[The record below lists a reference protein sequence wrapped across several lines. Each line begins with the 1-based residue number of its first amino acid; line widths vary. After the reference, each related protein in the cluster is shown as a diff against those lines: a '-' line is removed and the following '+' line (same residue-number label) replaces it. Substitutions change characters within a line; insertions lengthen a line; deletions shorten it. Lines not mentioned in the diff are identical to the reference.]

1 MACDICL
8 FFDSETEN
16 TIRRAWSILRTR
28 GLSSPLLRS
37 GGKPHLTLALWEQ
50 LEPDII
56 LDDLRSFARTH
67 RPFQVTF
74 SSIATFGP
82 ESGTV
87 FLGPVFTR
95 ELIIVHNQLY
105 RIFNEMKDFSEG
117 LYRPGSWV
125 PHCSLTLGLEPPEVP
140 EAINVC
146 MDIINLPIRGWINEI
161 GLLTFD
167 RDSVHS
173 IRSYKLGMK
182 NAENEYSNLDN
193 FRRHER
199 NFLQE
204 DPRQQK

>member
-37 GGKPHLTLALWEQ
+37 GGKPHLTLAIWEQ
-50 LEPDII
+50 LEPGFI
-56 LDDLRSFARTH
+56 LDDLLNFAGTH
-67 RPFQVTF
+67 RMFQVTF

-95 ELIIVHNQLY
+95 ELIVVHNQLY
-105 RIFNEMKDFSEG
+105 RIFNEVKDLSEG

-125 PHCSLTLGLEPPEVP
+125 PHCSLTLGLKPEEVP
-140 EAINVC
+140 DAINVC
-146 MDIINLPIRGWINEI
+146 LDTISLPIRGWIKEI

-167 RDSVHS
+167 KDSVHS
-173 IRSYKLGMK
+173 IRSYKLG
-182 NAENEYSNLDN
+182 ENEAKLKGSS
-193 FRRHER
+193 
-199 NFLQE
+199 
-204 DPRQQK
+204 P